1 MSDTSGLEGR
11 ILSALDRT
19 ELALDGMGP
28 NAEGDDG
35 RDGVV
40 DGLKADVTRLQE
52 ALRTRDALLQQMRAV
67 NRHLR
72 ESNAALRAAR
82 AKGLVQA
89 DLLNFALEGELAGLR
104 ATRAVEKAEIEEV
117 LAMLE
122 PVLKEAG

>member
-1 MSDTSGLEGR
+1 MSDMSELESR

-19 ELALDGMGP
+19 ETALDRI
-28 NAEGDDG
+28 G
-35 RDGVV
+35 RDSKAENRDVATE
-40 DGLKADVTRLQE
+40 DSEADVTRLQE

-72 ESNAALRAAR
+72 ESNAALRAAN
-82 AKGLVQA
+82 AQGLLQP

-104 ATRAVEKAEIEEV
+104 ATRDVEKMEIEEV
-117 LAMLE
+117 LATLE

>member
-1 MSDTSGLEGR
+1 MSDTSELEGR

-19 ELALDGMGP
+19 ELALDGTGP
-28 NAEGDDG
+28 NAEREGLDDAI
-35 RDGVV
+35 

-67 NRHLR
+67 NRKLR
-72 ESNAALRAAR
+72 ESNAALRAAH
-82 AKGLVQA
+82 ADGTMQA

-104 ATRAVEKAEIEEV
+104 AIRDVEKAEIEEV

>member
-1 MSDTSGLEGR
+1 MSDMSELEGR

-19 ELALDGMGP
+19 ELAFDGIGP
-28 NAEGDDG
+28 NAESDG
-35 RDGVV
+35 RDSFIE
-40 DGLKADVTRLQE
+40 GLKADVTRLQE

-67 NRHLR
+67 NRNLR
-72 ESNAALRAAR
+72 ESNAALRAAH
-82 AKGLVQA
+82 ADGQMQA

-104 ATRAVEKAEIEEV
+104 ATREVEKAEIEEV

>member
-1 MSDTSGLEGR
+1 MSDMSELEGR

-19 ELALDGMGP
+19 ELAFDGIGP
-28 NAEGDDG
+28 NAESDG
-35 RDGVV
+35 RDSVIE
-40 DGLKADVTRLQE
+40 GLKADVTRLQE

-67 NRHLR
+67 NRNLR
-72 ESNAALRAAR
+72 ESNAALRAAH
-82 AKGLVQA
+82 ADGQMQA

-104 ATRAVEKAEIEEV
+104 ATREVEKAEIEEV

>member
-1 MSDTSGLEGR
+1 MSDTSELEGR

-19 ELALDGMGP
+19 RLALDRMGP
-28 NAEGDDG
+28 NAKGDG

-40 DGLKADVTRLQE
+40 EGLKADVTRLQE
-52 ALRTRDALLQQMRAV
+52 ALGTRDALLQQMRAV
-67 NRHLR
+67 NRKLR
-72 ESNAALRAAR
+72 ESNAALRAAH
-82 AKGLVQA
+82 AEGQVQA

-104 ATRAVEKAEIEEV
+104 ATREAEKAEIEEV

>member
-1 MSDTSGLEGR
+1 MSDRSELEGR

-19 ELALDGMGP
+19 ELALDGIGP
-28 NAEGDDG
+28 NAEGDG
-35 RDGVV
+35 RDGVIE
-40 DGLKADVTRLQE
+40 GLKADVTRLQE

-67 NRHLR
+67 NRNLR
-72 ESNAALRAAR
+72 ESNAALRAAH
-82 AKGLVQA
+82 AGGQMQA

-104 ATRAVEKAEIEEV
+104 ATREVEKAEIEEV

>member
-1 MSDTSGLEGR
+1 MNDTSEIEGR
-11 ILSALDRT
+11 ILSALDRA
-19 ELALDGMGP
+19 ELALDGLGS
-28 NAEGDDG
+28 NTEDEG
-35 RDGVV
+35 RDGVI

-67 NRHLR
+67 NRNLR
-72 ESNAALRAAR
+72 ESNAALRAAH
-82 AKGLVQA
+82 AGGQMQA

-104 ATRAVEKAEIEEV
+104 ATREVEKAEIEEV